1 MPFDLIGQRI
11 DDYGLITHIRVGSPL
26 SPVRATPNQRES
38 LGIMRTVKLG
48 KILVVDDDRFV
59 RASLESTLTNSG
71 FEISGSVSTAA
82 EAIEIS
88 NKNKPEAALLDLD
101 LGIGPTGFDL
111 AQALRKINPQIGII
125 FLTSYQDPRVA
136 AVRGAVAPKGSRYLV
151 KAEIESSAQIIS
163 TILQTKHRP
172 FNENVNHIN
181 KFEKLT
187 DLQIEVW
194 REVAEGLSSFEIAS
208 RRNISEKAVEAIL
221 ARIYTFL
228 GIKKDKT
235 NNPRILLANSFK
247 RYSGKI

>member
-1 MPFDLIGQRI
+1 M
-11 DDYGLITHIRVGSPL
+11 
-26 SPVRATPNQRES
+26 
-38 LGIMRTVKLG
+38 
-48 KILVVDDDRFV
+48 
-59 RASLESTLTNSG
+59 
-71 FEISGSVSTAA
+71 
-82 EAIEIS
+82 
-88 NKNKPEAALLDLD
+88 
-101 LGIGPTGFDL
+101 
-111 AQALRKINPQIGII
+111 AQALRKMNPQIGII
-125 FLTSYQDPRVA
+125 FLTSYQDPRFA
-136 AVRGAVAPKGSRYLV
+136 AVRGVVAPKGSRYLV

-228 GIKKDKT
+228 EIKKDKT

-247 RYSGKI
+247 RFSGKI

>member
-1 MPFDLIGQRI
+1 MTSKNLGHVLI
-11 DDYGLITHIRVGSPL
+11 
-26 SPVRATPNQRES
+26 
-38 LGIMRTVKLG
+38 
-48 KILVVDDDRFV
+48 VDDDKFV
-59 RASLESTLTNSG
+59 RTSLHSALSNSG
-71 FEISGSVSTAA
+71 FDISGTVSSAK
-82 EAIEIS
+82 EALAIS
-88 NKNKPEAALLDLD
+88 SSTLVDVALLDLD

-111 AQALRKINPQIGII
+111 ALALRKVNPQMGIV
-125 FLTSYQDPRVA
+125 FLTSFQDPRFASISGVT
-136 AVRGAVAPKGSRYLV
+136 APRGSRYLV
-151 KAEIESSAQIIS
+151 KSEIENISQVIS

-194 REVAEGLSSFEIAS
+194 REVSEGLSSSEIAA

-228 GIKKDKT
+228 EIKKEKS

-247 RYSGKI
+247 KFSGKH

>member
-1 MPFDLIGQRI
+1 MSSRNLGQVLI
-11 DDYGLITHIRVGSPL
+11 
-26 SPVRATPNQRES
+26 
-38 LGIMRTVKLG
+38 
-48 KILVVDDDRFV
+48 VDDDKFV
-59 RASLESTLTNSG
+59 RTSLHGALSNSG
-71 FEISGSVSTAA
+71 FDISGTVSSAK
-82 EAIEIS
+82 EALAIS
-88 NKNKPEAALLDLD
+88 SSTLVDVALLDLD

-111 AQALRKINPQIGII
+111 ALALRKMTPQMGIV
-125 FLTSYQDPRVA
+125 FLTSFQDPRFASISGVT
-136 AVRGAVAPKGSRYLV
+136 APRGSRYLV
-151 KAEIESSAQIIS
+151 KSEIENISQVIS

-194 REVAEGLSSFEIAS
+194 REVSEGLSSSEIAA

-228 GIKKDKT
+228 EIKKEKS

-247 RYSGKI
+247 KFSGKH

>member
-1 MPFDLIGQRI
+1 MTSKNLGHVLI
-11 DDYGLITHIRVGSPL
+11 
-26 SPVRATPNQRES
+26 
-38 LGIMRTVKLG
+38 
-48 KILVVDDDRFV
+48 VDDDKFV
-59 RASLESTLTNSG
+59 RTSLHSALSNSG
-71 FEISGSVSTAA
+71 FDISGTVSSVKEALVISSSTLVDV
-82 EAIEIS
+82 
-88 NKNKPEAALLDLD
+88 ALLDLD

-111 AQALRKINPQIGII
+111 ALALRKVNPQMGIV
-125 FLTSYQDPRVA
+125 FLTSFQDPRFASISGVT
-136 AVRGAVAPKGSRYLV
+136 APRGSRYLV
-151 KAEIESSAQIIS
+151 KSEIENISQVIS

-194 REVAEGLSSFEIAS
+194 REVSEGLSSSEIAA

-228 GIKKDKT
+228 EIKKEKS

-247 RYSGKI
+247 KFSGKL

>member
-1 MPFDLIGQRI
+1 MSSRNLGQVLI
-11 DDYGLITHIRVGSPL
+11 
-26 SPVRATPNQRES
+26 
-38 LGIMRTVKLG
+38 
-48 KILVVDDDRFV
+48 VDDDKFV
-59 RASLESTLTNSG
+59 RTSLHSALSNSG
-71 FEISGSVSTAA
+71 FDISGTVSSAK
-82 EAIEIS
+82 EALAIS
-88 NKNKPEAALLDLD
+88 SSTLVDVALLDLD

-111 AQALRKINPQIGII
+111 ALALRKVNPQMGIV
-125 FLTSYQDPRVA
+125 FLTSFQDPRFASISGVT
-136 AVRGAVAPKGSRYLV
+136 APRGSRYLV
-151 KAEIESSAQIIS
+151 KSEIENISQVIS

-194 REVAEGLSSFEIAS
+194 REVSEGLSSSEIAA

-228 GIKKDKT
+228 EIKKEKS

-247 RYSGKI
+247 KFSGKH

>member
-1 MPFDLIGQRI
+1 MSSRNLGQVLI
-11 DDYGLITHIRVGSPL
+11 
-26 SPVRATPNQRES
+26 
-38 LGIMRTVKLG
+38 
-48 KILVVDDDRFV
+48 VDDDKFV
-59 RASLESTLTNSG
+59 RTSLHSALSNSG
-71 FEISGSVSTAA
+71 FDISGTVSSAK
-82 EAIEIS
+82 EALAIS
-88 NKNKPEAALLDLD
+88 SSTLVDVALLDLD

-111 AQALRKINPQIGII
+111 ALALRKMTPQMGIV
-125 FLTSYQDPRVA
+125 FLTSFQDPRFASISGVT
-136 AVRGAVAPKGSRYLV
+136 APRGSRYLV
-151 KAEIESSAQIIS
+151 KSEIENISQVIS

-194 REVAEGLSSFEIAS
+194 REVSEGLSSSEIAA

-228 GIKKDKT
+228 EIKKEKS

-247 RYSGKI
+247 KFSGKH